1 LNEIA
6 PPRQL
11 NRSASKRMFG
21 STLKCLI
28 GFLLVATAF
37 SVVQA
42 QDKHAKQF
50 EKLVA
55 GTDPIFLD
63 GERVYRPSEA
73 SQAAVVTV
81 KPEPLFT
88 DKARQKKTHGT
99 VLIRAVFK
107 STGEVKV
114 LNVVKRLPNGLTEQ
128 ALDGASKIQFRP
140 ALLDRKPVSQII
152 LLQYNFN
159 RY

>member
-1 LNEIA
+1 
-6 PPRQL
+6 
-11 NRSASKRMFG
+11 MFG
-21 STLKCLI
+21 STLKLLI
-28 GFLLVATAF
+28 ASLLVATAF
-37 SVVQA
+37 SVDQA
-42 QDKHAKQF
+42 QDKRAKQF

-63 GERVYRPSEA
+63 GERIYRPNEA

-107 STGEVKV
+107 SNGEVRV
-114 LNVVKRLPNGLTEQ
+114 VNVIKRLPNGLTEQ
-128 ALDGASKIQFRP
+128 ALDGASRIQFRP
-140 ALLDRKPVSQII
+140 ALTVSQII